1 MRLSRFLYGIAGVLF
16 AGAGLLVADVNS
28 SNTAVATPPVFVPNL
43 SHASGQLPD
52 GILAWDA
59 TSKETNVTADT
70 PFANFVFNFSN
81 VSSDPVVILSVR
93 PSCGCTTTKLPT
105 LPWTLAPGTNG
116 QMEASVNLAGKSGT
130 LFKTVNVSTDKG
142 PKMLTLKIDIQPFV
156 MPKLSD
162 ADRARN
168 VTMATADRQMVF
180 KGDCVSCHVKRGDGK
195 YGQALYEA
203 DCAICHDSDHRATM
217 VPDLHALK
225 TPTNFEFWRIW
236 ITHGKPG
243 SLMPAFSTTDGGPLS
258 DMQISSLASYLNE
271 SIKSH

>member
-142 PKMLTLKIDIQPFV
+142 SKMLTLKIDIQPFV

-203 DCAICHDSDHRATM
+203 DCAICHESEHRATM